1 MQAQLFVYLLAV
13 LSRCALNIV
22 SVSPTYKPQTL
33 TAMSRLEKVLS
44 RNLFN
49 HRVDLVPMDGL
60 NLLSASMCFRISRK
74 SMRPEKL
81 YLTDIV
87 EACKAIEVFCEG
99 VTFN

>member
-49 HRVDLVPMDGL
+49 RRVDLVPMDGL
-60 NLLSASMCFRISRK
+60 KSVIREHVLS
-74 SMRPEKL
+74 
-81 YLTDIV
+81 DI
-87 EACKAIEVFCEG
+87 EEIYAA
-99 VTFN
+99 

>member
-13 LSRCALNIV
+13 LSHCALNIV

-60 NLLSASMCFRISRK
+60 KPVIREHVLS
-74 SMRPEKL
+74 
-81 YLTDIV
+81 DI
-87 EACKAIEVFCEG
+87 EEIYAA
-99 VTFN
+99 